1 MSTTIYTCCR
11 RALPGILQGD
21 VKALMQAA
29 PQSDI
34 YVIVPDQLTLET
46 ELSLFEGLGLSGS
59 FRLNVVSPKR
69 LCGIIFESCG
79 FPAQAALDERGRAML
94 MGYLLRAHAK
104 ELAFYRDSAKQPGFE
119 QQLLDA
125 VKRFR
130 EAGLGA
136 EELLKLQSRIQD
148 DALDAKLKD
157 LYLLYSAYEAEMGV
171 HIQDGE
177 GEVLEAVARAQSAA
191 LLKNA
196 SALFYGFDVT
206 TQSVNRLI
214 AGLSRICRQTLVYL
228 PLPGQADAENSIYK
242 PLHEALD
249 RLAKELKQQNVPF
262 TIQALEQE
270 KSKTA
275 PGRNMELLYTPE
287 KPDAPVEKSSVLL
300 AALSN
305 PMEECRFVANAIR
318 KLTHDRGWRY
328 SDIALIVDHPEAYED
343 ALGEAFGACGIPYF
357 SQLHRAAAMHPLC
370 AFTLET
376 LALLCRRAKSVYG
389 VMETGFTPLTRD
401 EQDALM
407 SYCAR
412 LRLRP
417 AALLKP
423 FTRGSGEMLAEA
435 EPIRQKLM
443 EPILAL
449 RERLREAQNS
459 KDQLT
464 AIFEYLQQLNCFETC
479 AARRQALESMG
490 ERVLAADD
498 VRISN
503 ILLGTFDQLR
513 ELFGDRPLPVSTL
526 YDLMSRAL
534 KASVVKILPQ
544 SPDAVCVSEPRRVGM
559 GMRKCVF
566 LLHAV
571 SDESE
576 GAEAV
581 FDDAEL
587 ARLSELSGKYL
598 SPDSMELART
608 RRMYV
613 KDALCLAQELV
624 VVTYPAAGLDGSQ
637 NAPGAL
643 IGELKRVCPELK
655 VCTADENAA
664 FFRRV
669 SLSSPAGALL
679 CAALEGQSLKDNADA
694 QTVTALKHLERTG
707 KLSQLRQAQSY
718 RVFSE
723 ALDVQLVRRLYSG
736 KMSVSRLE
744 KFQSCPFMHFV
755 EEGLRPRE
763 ERAFEVDPVQRG
775 LLLHECVERLMKLER
790 LNEMGED
797 AAEQSMQ
804 RIFDEE
810 LAGQIAPFARDSATA
825 LAGLQTL
832 RRAAARAARLL
843 YRQLEKGVFH
853 PVAIEMRFG
862 KNDLPALR
870 LKDGSALELNGQV
883 DRVDMGV
890 MNGRSYT
897 FVVDYKSGQ
906 TSLKPGQIYAGL
918 QLQLLVYLAV
928 ACRRF
933 SAQSAGVYYFY
944 VADKPV
950 RSESRDAAVIEQERI
965 KTLRLKGIAPR
976 DTALLHEISDEPG
989 KIIGVEFDKDGQPR
1003 ENYAATQEEFEL
1015 LTRHALSKCVETT
1028 EQIMQG
1034 ATDISPMTASSQNA
1048 CRYCRHRALCQY
1060 DGRSS
1065 GVTRRKPRSLKLR
1078 GLIELLQR
1086 GEQ

>member
-1 MSTTIYTCCR
+1 MSTTIFTCVR
-11 RALPGILQGD
+11 RALPKVLLGD
-21 VKALMQAA
+21 VKALMQDT
-29 PQSDI
+29 PDGDI

-104 ELAFYRDSAKQPGFE
+104 ELSFYRDSAKQPGFE

-136 EELLKLQSRIQD
+136 QELETLCSRVED
-148 DALDAKLKD
+148 DALSAKIQD
-157 LYLLYSAYEAEMGV
+157 LSLLYSAYEAEMGV

-177 GEVLEAVARAQSAA
+177 GEVQEAVARAQGAA

-196 SALFYGFDVT
+196 CALFYGFDIT

-214 AGLSRICRQTLVYL
+214 AGLSRICSQTRVYL
-228 PLPGQADAENSIYK
+228 PLPGQADAENSIYQ
-242 PLHEALD
+242 PLREALD
-249 RLAKELKQQNVPF
+249 RLVKELKQQNLPF
-262 TIQALEQE
+262 TIQALSQQS
-270 KSKTA
+270 SKTA
-275 PGRNMELLYTPE
+275 PGRNMELLYTLE
-287 KPDAPVEKSSVLL
+287 KPDAPTEKDSVLL
-300 AALSN
+300 ASLSN
-305 PMEECRFVANAIR
+305 PMEECRFVASAIR
-318 KLTHDRGWRY
+318 KLMHDKGWKY

-357 SQLHRAAAMHPLC
+357 SQLHRSSAMHPLC

-389 VMETGFTPLTRD
+389 VMETGFSPLTRD

-407 SYCAR
+407 SYCQR

-423 FTRGSGEMLAEA
+423 FTRGSGEMLSEA

-443 EPILAL
+443 EPILLL
-449 RERLREAQNS
+449 RDQLRAAQDS
-459 KDQLT
+459 QQQLT
-464 AIFEYLQQLNCFETC
+464 AIFEYLQRLNCFEIC
-479 AARRQALESMG
+479 AKHRETLESMG
-490 ERVLAADD
+490 EQVLAADD

-503 ILLGTFDQLR
+503 ILLGTFDQMR

-559 GMRKCVF
+559 GMRKAVF

-571 SDESE
+571 SDESD

-587 ARLSELSGKYL
+587 ARLSQLSGKYL

-613 KDALCLAQELV
+613 KDALCLATELV
-624 VVTYPAAGLDGSQ
+624 VVTYPAAGLEGSQ

-643 IGELKRVCPELK
+643 LGELQRACPGLK
-655 VCTADENAA
+655 VRTNTEDAA

-669 SLSSPAGALL
+669 FLSAPAGALL
-679 CAALEGQSLKDNADA
+679 YAAQEGQSLKDSADA
-694 QTVTALKHLERTG
+694 RVVTALKHLERTG
-707 KLSQLRQAQSY
+707 KLSLLRRAQSY

-736 KMSVSRLE
+736 KMSVSKLE

-755 EEGLRPRE
+755 EEGLRPAQ
-763 ERAFEVDPVQRG
+763 ERPFEVDPIQRG
-775 LLLHECVERLMKLER
+775 LLLHECVERLMKLEHFS
-790 LNEMGED
+790 EMGED

-810 LAGQIAPFARDSATA
+810 LTGQIAPYARDSATA

-832 RRAAARAARLL
+832 RRAAARAARLMF
-843 YRQLEKGVFH
+843 RQLEKGVFH
-853 PVAIEMRFG
+853 PVAIEMHFG
-862 KNDLPALR
+862 KNDLPVLR
-870 LKDGSALELNGQV
+870 LKDGSALELNGQI
-883 DRVDMGV
+883 DRVDMGT

-906 TSLKPGQIYAGL
+906 TSLNAGQIYAGL

-933 SAQSAGVYYFY
+933 SSGSAGVYYFY

-950 RSESRDAAVIEQERI
+950 RNESRDAAVIEQERI

-976 DTALLHEISDEPG
+976 DAALLHEISDEPG
-989 KIIGVEFDKDGQPR
+989 RIIGVEFDKDGQPK
-1003 ENYAATQEEFEL
+1003 ESCAATQEEFEL
-1015 LTRHALSKCVETT
+1015 LTRHALNKCVETT
-1028 EQIMQG
+1028 EQILQG
-1034 ATDISPMTASSQNA
+1034 STEISPMSASSRNA
-1048 CRYCRHRALCQY
+1048 CRYCRHKALCQY
-1060 DGRSS
+1060 DGRSA
-1065 GVTRRKPRSLKLR
+1065 GVIRRKPKPLKLR
-1078 GLIELLQR
+1078 GLIAQLQ
-1086 GEQ
+1086 QQQ